1 MWFFLEKESVVRPA
15 SVTITTY
22 LPFPLGSYH
31 SYPLSHLKQQST
43 QLNSFGGGGGGGGGG
58 GKAGY
63 ALKRE
68 RGTKKTKYYCLGKRG
83 CSILGYDQAKR
94 MNFLYRA

>member
-1 MWFFLEKESVVRPA
+1 MCFFLEKESVVRPA

-22 LPFPLGSYH
+22 LPFPPGSYH

-68 RGTKKTKYYCLGKRG
+68 RNKKKP
-83 CSILGYDQAKR
+83 SITV
-94 MNFLYRA
+94 

>member
-22 LPFPLGSYH
+22 LPFPPGSYH

-43 QLNSFGGGGGGGGGG
+43 QLNSFRGGGGGGGGG

-68 RGTKKTKYYCLGKRG
+68 RNKKNQVLLFRK
-83 CSILGYDQAKR
+83 KR
-94 MNFLYRA
+94 MFNTGI